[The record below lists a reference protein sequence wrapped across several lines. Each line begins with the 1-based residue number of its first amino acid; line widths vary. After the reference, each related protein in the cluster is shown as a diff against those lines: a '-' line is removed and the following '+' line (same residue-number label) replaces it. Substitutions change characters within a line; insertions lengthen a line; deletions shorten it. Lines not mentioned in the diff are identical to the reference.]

1 MIVAKIKGVKK
12 CLSAEELK
20 KFCKECEEIEV
31 YKSAELNVCPV
42 NGAGAQEGEV
52 FSWVLST
59 ANTDRDGEIVRQ
71 DGWETDSYL
80 KNPVVLWAHDYAK
93 PAIGRCINIGIVNG
107 TLFGQVVFN
116 SREVDPFAWGI
127 KERVKNG
134 SIKGGSVGF
143 RVLDADIETIDGRE
157 VLCFKRMEL
166 LEFSICNVPANPFAL
181 CTEIQ
186 NQTAAGAGSNKSTEN
201 TDKGGFYES
210 LKRVLSA

>member
-12 CLSAEELK
+12 CLTAEELK
-20 KFCKECEEIEV
+20 TVCRECEEIEV
-31 YKSAELNVCPV
+31 YKSAELNICPKT
-42 NGAGAQEGEV
+42 EGQTDGEEV

-59 ANTDRDGEIVRQ
+59 ENKDRDGEIVKQ
-71 DGWETDSYL
+71 DGWETENYM

-93 PAIGRCINIGIVNG
+93 PAIGRCINVGIVNG

-116 SREVDPFAWGI
+116 SKEVDPFAWGI

-143 RVLDADIETIDGRE
+143 RVLDADIEMINGRE

>member
-12 CLSAEELK
+12 CLTAEELK
-20 KFCKECEEIEV
+20 TVCRECEEIEV
-31 YKSAELNVCPV
+31 YKSAELNICPSDDKRAD
-42 NGAGAQEGEV
+42 GEEV

-59 ANTDRDGEIVRQ
+59 ENKDRDGEIVKQ
-71 DGWETDSYL
+71 DGWETENYM

-93 PAIGRCINIGIVNG
+93 PAIGRCINVGIVNG

-116 SREVDPFAWGI
+116 SKEVDPFAWGI

-143 RVLDADIETIDGRE
+143 RVLDADIEMINGND
-157 VLCFKRMEL
+157 VLCFKKMEL

-181 CTEIQ
+181 CADMQ
-186 NQTAAGAGSNKSTEN
+186 SLSAAADNMKSTEN
-201 TDKGGFYES
+201 ENKGGFYES
-210 LKRVLSA
+210 LKRALST